1 MVFSKNHKTS
11 LIQKH
16 VLGWLLYDLMT
27 YFINYL
33 ANPEVKIV
41 DVFALSLIY
50 VLVFYL
56 CLFFL
61 KSLINKG
68 SILTGI
74 LAIILSFPVL
84 AATGYFYVVVL
95 LPLIGIKISMGTFDF
110 FSFLQAEI
118 VGYLRFF
125 IYALLYFFVE
135 RSFKKEQQLRKL
147 QEEKFKTQQERKQKE
162 LENAL
167 LKQQHLKSQSEKLQF
182 EYAFLRSQINPHFLY
197 NTLNVLFS
205 QALCYSNELA
215 NNIMKLSHLM
225 RYALESIE
233 LEEGKVSIKSELQ
246 YLQVLIDIYQVRFS
260 NMLHINYQVIGQI
273 DQQMLPPFSIIS
285 VVENGFKYGDLK
297 DPANPLIIT
306 VILQPKQIYFYCY
319 NKKKAIPSID
329 LSSHNIG
336 FSNLHR
342 RLEIGFKERYEMK
355 VNDQDYFY
363 TFELTIKN

>member
-1 MVFSKNHKTS
+1 MFSKNHKLS

-16 VLGWLLYDLMT
+16 VLAWVLYDLMM

-33 ANPEVKIV
+33 ANPNVRII
-41 DVFALSLIY
+41 DVFGVSLIY
-50 VLVFYL
+50 ILVFYL

-61 KSLINKG
+61 KFFVDRGK
-68 SILTGI
+68 ILTGI
-74 LAIILSFPVL
+74 LAIVLSFPVL
-84 AATGYFYVVVL
+84 AVAGYLYAVVL
-95 LPLIGIKISMGTFDF
+95 LPLIGIKIVIGVFDF
-110 FSFLQAEI
+110 RSFLQAEI
-118 VGYLRFF
+118 RGYAGFF
-125 IYALLYFFVE
+125 IYAMLYFFIE
-135 RSFKKEQQLRKL
+135 RSFRKEKQLREL
-147 QEEKFKTQQERKQKE
+147 QKEKFDIQQKGKQEE
-162 LENAL
+162 LENAI